1 MNLKHLNLDLYGI
14 PENEGMQM
22 AVFLIASDIK
32 SRKLINSL
40 TDIGCHTCF
49 CVSDLSDLTL
59 ALIGF
64 DDWSDE
70 LYDDYFDLLDQ
81 YCGKVSHK
89 NDLPIEEALCI
100 YNKLKSKLQKGL
112 PNGNNAPA
120 AGSTEGFETLKL
132 SAGLKNE
139 IENLIN
145 YAHIKRLNRNLRKM
159 LQLYLANEKTGV
171 PLDFDDFMI
180 DLYFLH
186 ELLDV
191 VEDEGG
197 RALNAAS

>member
-1 MNLKHLNLDLYGI
+1 MKNVIYTPQLKD
-14 PENEGMQM
+14 Q
-22 AVFLIASDIK
+22 
-32 SRKLINSL
+32 
-40 TDIGCHTCF
+40 
-49 CVSDLSDLTL
+49 L
-59 ALIGF
+59 ALIMQGVA
-64 DDWSDE
+64 
-70 LYDDYFDLLDQ
+70 LLAKEVPDK
-81 YCGKVSHK
+81 C
-89 NDLPIEEALCI
+89 EEQLLAEIDFLRDRLEETKPLI
-100 YNKLKSKLQKGL
+100 GESKPAEKED
-112 PNGNNAPA
+112 NNAPA
-120 AGSTEGFETLKL
+120 GSTIGFETLKL

-145 YAHIKRLNRNLRKM
+145 NADIKRLNRNLRKM